1 MTSPESQFPGS
12 PPSDPSGPQSA
23 KLAPSGTATPPGT
36 PSIPG
41 WLKTAVD
48 YGPIVAFF
56 IAFKLSGLMAA
67 TLVLMV
73 ATIIATAVLYLCTK
87 RLAVVPLITL
97 FVVGTFG
104 GLTLWLQNDTFIK
117 MKPTVIQGL
126 FSLILFGGLLMD
138 KPLIRYVVGGAM
150 QLDDAGWRRL
160 SFRFGCFFAVMAGLN
175 EIVWRTQSTD
185 LWVDFKVFG
194 IIGLTVLFILS
205 QLPLIRRHSIDQ
217 G

>member
-1 MTSPESQFPGS
+1 M
-12 PPSDPSGPQSA
+12 
-23 KLAPSGTATPPGT
+23 
-36 PSIPG
+36 PG
-41 WLKTAVD
+41 WMKGAVD

-56 IAFKLSGLMAA
+56 IAFKVSGLMAA

-73 ATIIATAVLYLCTK
+73 ATIFATAVLYLCTK

-97 FVVGTFG
+97 LVVGTFG

-126 FSLILFGGLLMD
+126 FSLILFGGLLMN

-150 QLDDAGWRRL
+150 QLDEAGWRRL
-160 SFRFGCFFAVMAGLN
+160 SFRFGCFFAAMAGLN